1 MGNNIVDHSDVV
13 GATPVGAAPT
23 TVWYKT
29 KFGSQNFSYQI
40 WCLFCYTYV
49 YNVFQKIYVHYEF
62 NDNVIKY
69 HGSVIPHDW
78 DVNFQKFGGL
88 PTVVAFWEN

>member
-23 TVWYKT
+23 TQSGTKPNLVAKILAT
-29 KFGSQNFSYQI
+29 KFGVFFVI
-40 WCLFCYTYV
+40 

-62 NDNVIKY
+62 DDNVIKY